1 MDGSTNA
8 MDMNLGKIQEMVGDR
23 EVWEKEMETQSSILA
38 RRILWTEEPGGLLSM
53 KSHRIRYN

>member
-1 MDGSTNA
+1 

-23 EVWEKEMETQSSILA
+23 EVWEKEMDTQSSILA
-38 RRILWTEEPGGLLSM
+38 RRILCTEEPGGLLSM